1 MYCGNCF
8 RDNALVRA
16 LRQQAHSVT
25 MIPLYLPMTLEEED
39 QSTGTP
45 IFFGGVNVYLQQ
57 KSKIFGQLPRPLHQ
71 WLSSPTVLKWASG
84 RAAKT
89 RADEVGELT
98 LSMMRGEEGQQ
109 VAELEQLIDW
119 LQQQKRPDIV
129 CLSNALLI
137 GLVRRLK
144 NDLGS
149 RVVCMLQ
156 GEDSFLDSMPSSL
169 RENAWALLADR
180 AKEVDLFIAPSNY
193 YGQLM
198 SKRLSLLMDKLR
210 VAYNGIDI
218 QGFQPAAKPINPPVI
233 GYFARMCREKGLDT
247 LVGAYLLLRKR
258 NRVPGLRLKV
268 GGGCGPADEPFVAEL
283 EEKIEAAGLIE
294 DAEFRPN
301 LSREAKQ
308 GFLRSISVFS
318 VPALYGE
325 AFGLYLL
332 EAWASGL
339 PVVQPRHAA
348 FPELIEFTG
357 GGLICDPGSAEALA
371 NTLEGLLLDPARAQ
385 KMGNAGRS
393 AVLRDFTMQRMAE
406 RVLSLY
412 NELLRTTAR

>member
-25 MIPLYLPMTLEEED
+25 MIPLYLPMTLEEDD
-39 QSTGTP
+39 QSAGVP

-57 KSKIFGQLPRPLHQ
+57 KSKIFAQLPQPLHQ
-71 WLSSPTVLKWASG
+71 WLSSPKVLKWASG

-89 RADEVGELT
+89 RADELGELT

-109 VAELEQLIDW
+109 VAELEQLIGW
-119 LQQQKRPDIV
+119 LKDQKRPDIV

-137 GLVRRLK
+137 GLVRRIK
-144 NDLGS
+144 TDLGT
-149 RVVCMLQ
+149 RIVCMLQ
-156 GEDSFLDSMPSSL
+156 GEDSFLDSLPSPI
-169 RENAWALLADR
+169 RDNAWALLSER

-198 SKRLSLLMDKLR
+198 AKRLSLPIHKLR

-218 QGFQPAAKPINPPVI
+218 HGFEPAGDPPTPPVI

-247 LVGAYLLLRKR
+247 LVEAYLALRKR
-258 NRVPGLRLKV
+258 NRIPGLRLKV
-268 GGGCGPADEPFVAEL
+268 GGGCGPADEPFVTEL
-283 EEKIEAAGLIE
+283 QEKIEAAGLIQ
-294 DAEFRPN
+294 DVEFRPN
-301 LSREAKQ
+301 LSRQAKQ
-308 GFLRSISVFS
+308 SFLRSISLFS

-348 FPELIEFTG
+348 FPELVEFTG
-357 GGLICDPGSAEALA
+357 GGLLCEPGSAEALA
-371 NTLEGLLLDPARAQ
+371 NTLETLLRDPPKAQ
-385 KMGNAGRS
+385 KMGNAGRT
-393 AVLRDFTMQRMAE
+393 AVLREFTLQRMAE

-412 NELLRTTAR
+412 NELLQTVAR